1 MGPFMSAIRGR
12 LAALLIAAVLGSGS
26 NASAQ
31 VCGNQGLVVQVLG
44 SGGPRINA
52 ERASSSYLVWV
63 NGQSRVLVDAGG
75 GAFLRFGQ
83 AGGRLQDLSLLALSH
98 LHPDHSSD
106 LPALLWLSNLARKQV
121 LPVAGPSGSE
131 AVPDFQRFL
140 YRLFDDKNGA
150 FQLLGG
156 TLRGAGQ
163 GVPLDVTVVDA
174 ARSEPTVVLEG
185 DGIKVTAI
193 GVPHGGVPSLA
204 YRVEA
209 AGASVVFGSDQ
220 TGTNP
225 RFVDFA
231 RKADVL
237 VMHFTIGAGAAS
249 PLHAAPDVVGRVARD
264 AAPRRLVL
272 SHIAQFDLDPAVAEV
287 QKAYAGPI
295 TVGADLQCIPPEQ

>member
-1 MGPFMSAIRGR
+1 MTIHWPLVIC
-12 LAALLIAAVLGSGS
+12 LIFAGAS
-26 NASAQ
+26 NAIAQ
-31 VCGNQGLVVQVLG
+31 VCDKQGLVVQVLG
-44 SGGPRINA
+44 SGGPRVNA

-63 NGQSRVLVDAGG
+63 NGEGRVLVDAGG

-83 AGGRLQDLSLLALSH
+83 AGGRLEDLSLVALSH

-106 LPALLWLSNLARKQV
+106 LPALLWLSNLARKQA
-121 LPVAGPSGSE
+121 LPLAGPSGAD
-131 AVPDFQRFL
+131 AVPDIQRFL

-163 GVPLDVTVVDA
+163 GVALDVSVVDA
-174 ARSEPTVVLEG
+174 ARGEPTMVLER
-185 DGIKVTAI
+185 DGLKVTAL
-193 GVPHGGVPSLA
+193 GVPHGGIPSLA

-231 RKADVL
+231 RNADVL
-237 VMHFTIGAGAAS
+237 VMHLTVGAGGAS

-264 AAPRRLVL
+264 AAPGRLVL
-272 SHIAQFDLDPAVAEV
+272 SHIAQFDLDLALAEV
-287 QKAYAGPI
+287 KKAFAGP
-295 TVGADLQCIPPEQ
+295 VSVAADLQCVRPER

>member
-1 MGPFMSAIRGR
+1 MAVQRIFAI
-12 LAALLIAAVLGSGS
+12 LLVAAVVGC
-26 NASAQ
+26 ASSAAAQ

-44 SGGPRINA
+44 SGGPRVNA

-63 NGQSRVLVDAGG
+63 NGQGRVLVDAGG

-83 AGGRLQDLSLLALSH
+83 AGGRLEDLSLLALSH

-106 LPALLWLSNLARKQV
+106 LPALLWLSNLARKQA
-121 LPVAGPSGSE
+121 LPLAGPSGT
-131 AVPDFQRFL
+131 AMVPDIQRFL
-140 YRLFDDKNGA
+140 FRLFDDKNGA

-174 ARSEPTVVLEG
+174 ARGEPTTVLEG
-185 DGIKVTAI
+185 DGLKVTAL
-193 GVPHGGVPSLA
+193 GVPHGDIPSLA
-204 YRVEA
+204 YRVET

-231 RKADVL
+231 QKADVL
-237 VMHFTIGAGAAS
+237 VMHVTIGAGAAS

-264 AAPRRLVL
+264 AAARHLVL

-287 QKAYAGPI
+287 KKAYAGPV
-295 TVGADLQCIPPEQ
+295 TVSADLLCVPPGR

>member
-1 MGPFMSAIRGR
+1 MSAILTMTIRGT
-12 LAALLIAAVLGSGS
+12 LAALLVATVG
-26 NASAQ
+26 ASSAFAQ

-44 SGGPRINA
+44 SGGPRVNA
-52 ERASSSYLVWV
+52 MRASSSYLVWV
-63 NGQSRVLVDAGG
+63 NGQGRVLVDAGG

-83 AGGRLQDLSLLALSH
+83 AGGRLEELSLLALSH

-106 LPALLWLSNLARKQV
+106 LPALLWLSNLARKQT
-121 LPVAGPSGSE
+121 LPVAGPSGTD
-131 AVPDFQRFL
+131 AVPDLQRFL

-174 ARSEPTVVLEG
+174 ARTEPTVVLER
-185 DGIKVTAI
+185 DGIRVTSL
-193 GVPHGGVPSLA
+193 GVPHGDVPSLA

-209 AGASVVFGSDQ
+209 SGAVVVFGSDQ

-231 RKADVL
+231 RNADVL
-237 VMHFTIGAGAAS
+237 VMHLTIGAGAAS

-287 QKAYAGPI
+287 RKIYTGPI
-295 TVGADLQCIPPEQ
+295 TVGEDLHCVPGR